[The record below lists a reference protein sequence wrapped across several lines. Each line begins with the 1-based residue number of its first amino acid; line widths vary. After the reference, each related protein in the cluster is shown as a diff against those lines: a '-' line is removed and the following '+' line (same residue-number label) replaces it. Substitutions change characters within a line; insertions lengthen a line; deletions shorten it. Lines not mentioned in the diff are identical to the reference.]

1 MKYRVANNEISWG
14 FISVS
19 DSEPTSF
26 ERVAE
31 LLLKLPDEQS
41 CSRLLALA
49 AREIGQWP
57 DVALVRIWRTKPG
70 DICDSC
76 HFKTECP
83 GKVDCVHLVASRG
96 ESRLD
101 PDANWNGL
109 DGQFSRF
116 PMGVRKVGHVAATGE
131 AVMTNLREDMTWI
144 AKPDWAV
151 AEGIKAMNA
160 QPLLYQGKVL
170 GVLGIFLRREIDV
183 ETARFQRMIADHIAT
198 SVANAEA
205 FEEIQLLK
213 GQLEQENEYL
223 REELEESQS
232 YGDIVGGSERI
243 RQIVSKIDLVSP
255 TAASVLIHG
264 ESGTGK
270 ELIAREIHRRSSRR
284 DRPMIRVNCA
294 SIPANLFES
303 ELFGHAK
310 GAFTGALKDRLGRF
324 EAAAGGTL
332 FLDEIGEM
340 PLDLQAKLLRVLQEG
355 QYERVGE
362 DVTRNVDVRIVAA
375 TNRDLGD
382 EVKAGRF
389 REDLFYRL
397 NVFPIEAPA
406 LRERLEDLPLLVNH
420 FVGLIAKRHGF
431 SLPRV
436 GKTQLQRLADYAW
449 PGNVRELQNQVE
461 RAMIVSRGKAL
472 MFEIPRGASL
482 DAEVGPAKIG
492 DGETVLNES
501 RMLEVQRENIVRALR
516 ACGGKIYGA
525 DGAAALLE
533 IKPSTLASRMKKFGV
548 AIRVDSGLLGL
559 KSEELSL

>member
-1 MKYRVANNEISWG
+1 MSSLESTA
-14 FISVS
+14 
-19 DSEPTSF
+19 F
-26 ERVAE
+26 ERVAA
-31 LLLKLPDEQS
+31 LLLKLPEEQS

-76 HFKTECP
+76 HFRGECP
-83 GKVDCVHLVASRG
+83 GQIDCVHLVASCGR
-96 ESRLD
+96 SRLD
-101 PDANWNGL
+101 PEADWNGL
-109 DGQFSRF
+109 QGQFARF
-116 PMGVRKVGHVAATGE
+116 PMGIRKVGHVAATGE
-131 AVMTNLREDMTWI
+131 AVTTNLREDMSWVV
-144 AKPDWAV
+144 KPDWAV
-151 AEGIKAMNA
+151 EEGIRAINA
-160 QPLLYQGKVL
+160 QPLTYHGKVL
-170 GVLGIFLRREIDV
+170 GVLGIFLRREIDR
-183 ETARFQRMIADHIAT
+183 ETAQFQRMIADHIAT

-205 FEEIQLLK
+205 FEEIQRLK
-213 GQLEQENEYL
+213 GQLEEENEYL
-223 REELEESQS
+223 RGELEETQS
-232 YGDIVGGSERI
+232 YGDIVGSSDRI
-243 RQIVSKIDLVSP
+243 RQVVSKIDLVAP
-255 TAASVLIHG
+255 TAASVLIFG

-270 ELIAREIHRRSSRR
+270 ELIAREIHRRSLRR
-284 DRPMIRVNCA
+284 SRPMIRVNCA

-340 PLDLQAKLLRVLQEG
+340 PLDLQSKLLRVLQEG

-375 TNRDLGD
+375 TNRDLHE

-406 LRERLEDLPLLVNH
+406 LRSRLEDLPMLVKH
-420 FVGLIAKRHGF
+420 FVALLGKRHGLKPP
-431 SLPRV
+431 SVSP
-436 GKTQLQRLADYAW
+436 KQLQRLANYSW

-461 RAMIVSRGKAL
+461 RAMIVSRGRAL
-472 MFEIPRGASL
+472 LFEIPQLGSEASKGA
-482 DAEVGPAKIG
+482 APVPKGC
-492 DGETVLNES
+492 DGILSES
-501 RMLEVQRENIVRALR
+501 RMLELQRDNIVKALR
-516 ACGGKIYGA
+516 ACDGKLYGT

-533 IKPSTLASRMKKFGV
+533 IKPSTLASRMKKFG
-548 AIRVDSGLLGL
+548 IELRVKSGLLD
-559 KSEELSL
+559 